1 MLLDRR
7 KNEYIINWEYE
18 KIDAFWEW
26 LNVANEVFEV
36 SLIVSED
43 EMVSEKFSCMI
54 QPLNYLEK
62 LTHEHE
68 VIFICSNFYQKLKN
82 ILIQLGIEKERILS
96 EDDIGRYLSK
106 ADIMKY
112 HAGRIYK
119 TFEYEKQEAV
129 ADIGAFTYGKFL
141 ANDYGEGVR
150 LHIGKFCSIAYG
162 VAFMLGG
169 EHRGEWCTTY
179 PFNAFIPQF
188 SYIEGHTH
196 IKGDIVVGNDVWI
209 GSDAKIMSGV
219 HIGDGSIIAANA
231 VVTKDVE
238 PYAVVGGVPAKMIK
252 KRFPDETIQILEQ
265 MKWWDWNYEDIYNVV
280 LLLQSESVEE
290 LIAYYKGKDRK

>member
-1 MLLDRR
+1 
-7 KNEYIINWEYE
+7 
-18 KIDAFWEW
+18 
-26 LNVANEVFEV
+26 
-36 SLIVSED
+36 
-43 EMVSEKFSCMI
+43 MVSEKFSCMI

-112 HAGRIYK
+112 HAGRI
-119 TFEYEKQEAV
+119 
-129 ADIGAFTYGKFL
+129 FL

-219 HIGDGSIIAANA
+219 H
-231 VVTKDVE
+231 
-238 PYAVVGGVPAKMIK
+238 
-252 KRFPDETIQILEQ
+252 ETIQILEQ

-280 LLLQSESVEE
+280 PLLQSESVEE